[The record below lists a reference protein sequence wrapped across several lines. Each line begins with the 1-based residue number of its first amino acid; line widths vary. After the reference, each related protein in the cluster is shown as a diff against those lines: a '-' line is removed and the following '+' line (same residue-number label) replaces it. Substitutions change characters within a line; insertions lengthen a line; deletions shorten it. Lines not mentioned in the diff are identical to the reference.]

1 MVKSNL
7 DESINYQ
14 ENNII
19 DQKDI
24 DYESYIYNGNIYNKP
39 INFVLGEPNFEYT
52 DNNVV
57 FFNVYLVNNDE
68 VIMKIGILEIQNTQY
83 RNSFIADTE
92 DIDIGKFFNEQ
103 NPILFSE
110 AKEYIRTTYKLN
122 IDLPEVD
129 SDGDDSDDSVG
140 DDSVGD
146 DSVGDDSSEADVT
159 SELKDIDKMLTTDDE
174 DENADE
180 TGDETEDD
188 PKVIIE
194 ETKEASE
201 AERKAYKS
209 NEPGKEK
216 DVWINNFMRSHK
228 YKIRDTATNGNCF
241 FHAIELALNETNQH
255 KGLTVND
262 IRERLSLE
270 CITEDVFKTYKERY
284 DAFLQGSRESEKEI
298 SDRSNSHKAYKKKI
312 SLSSD
317 KEERNKLIS
326 AAYENVNKLADSKNS
341 FSSNKSNLGDVAFM
355 NGVNNLEDMKQAV
368 LKSTY
373 YADEWSI
380 PCIERLYNIKTIIL
394 EQDLYVGDS
403 DDNNVLQCGHIDPV
417 LEKLFQKFQNKKFEG
432 KPFEP
437 DYYIILNHTIQGL
450 HYKLITYD
458 RNIDRGIFKF
468 KQLPYRIKELVLE
481 NCLKK
486 CAGPFSI
493 IPDFRNLATSCNIE
507 LEEQKT
513 TKEELLSGVNI
524 PKKSTNK
531 DILYDDSITF
541 KIRCDGKPII
551 IPIGTSG
558 DKISATDKTK
568 FANLEAKKDW
578 RTILDDAYGL
588 TNFFIDGVKYHS
600 AQDYYFKTLLSYL
613 KELFGYKDTK
623 KFEETNEFKEI
634 TNLSKKLDC
643 KEMVKLYYNIEK
655 SPKKYPLI
663 KSVISKNKEQF
674 ELKKSAILKKALIA
688 KFNHDASFK
697 EILKNTQDAK
707 IEIFVPYLKSDLV
720 ATELMEVRSELLSDK
735 K

>member
-7 DESINYQ
+7 DDSINYQ

-39 INFVLGEPNFEYT
+39 INFVLGEPNFEHT

-110 AKEYIRTTYKLN
+110 AKEYIRTTYNLN
-122 IDLPEVD
+122 IDLPQVD
-129 SDGDDSDDSVG
+129 SDG

-146 DSVGDDSSEADVT
+146 DSVGDDSSEADSSEADTT

-174 DENADE
+174 DENADKTGDE
-180 TGDETEDD
+180 TGDETI
-188 PKVIIE
+188 VIIE

-216 DVWINNFMRSHK
+216 DVWINDFMRSHK
-228 YKIRDTATNGNCF
+228 YKIRDTATNGDCF
-241 FHAIELALNETNQH
+241 FHAIQIALNETSEY
-255 KGLTVND
+255 KDLTVD
-262 IRERLSLE
+262 KIRKRLSLE
-270 CITEDVFKTYKERY
+270 GVTEDVFKTYKERY

-326 AAYENVNKLADSKNS
+326 AAYENVKKLSDSKNS
-341 FSSNKSNLGDVAFM
+341 FSSNKSNLGDVGFM
-355 NGVNNLEDMKQAV
+355 NSVNNLEDMKQAV

-380 PCIERLYNIKTIIL
+380 PCIERLYKIKTIIL

-403 DDNNVLQCGHIDPV
+403 DDNSVLQCGHIDPI
-417 LEKLFQKFQNKKFEG
+417 LEKLFQKFQNKEYG
-432 KPFEP
+432 GQPFEP
-437 DYYIILNHTIQGL
+437 EYYIILNHTIEGV

-458 RNIDRGIFKF
+458 KNIDKGSFKF
-468 KQLPYRIKELVLE
+468 KELPYRIKELVLE

-513 TKEELLSGVNI
+513 TKEQLLSGVNI
-524 PKKSTNK
+524 PKKSANK

-541 KIRCDGKPII
+541 KIRCDGKANKVK
-551 IPIGTSG
+551 IGTSG

-578 RTILDDAYGL
+578 RTILDDAYKL
-588 TNFFIDGVKYHS
+588 TNFFIDGVKYDS

-613 KELFGYKDTK
+613 NELFGDKDK
-623 KFEETNEFKEI
+623 KELKEI
-634 TNLSKKLDC
+634 SDLSKKLDC

-655 SPKKYPLI
+655 SPKEYPLI

-697 EILKNTQDAK
+697 EILKNTKEAK

-720 ATELMEVRSELLSDK
+720 ATELMEVRSELLTDK

>member
-24 DYESYIYNGNIYNKP
+24 DYESYIYNGNIHNKP

-92 DIDIGKFFNEQ
+92 DIDVGQFFNEQ

-129 SDGDDSDDSVG
+129 LDEDDSDDS
-140 DDSVGD
+140 SEA
-146 DSVGDDSSEADVT
+146 DSSEPDVT

-174 DENADE
+174 DENDDKPKD
-180 TGDETEDD
+180 GDETADES
-188 PKVIIE
+188 KVIIE
-194 ETKEASE
+194 ETKQMSE

-216 DVWINNFMRSHK
+216 DVWINDFMRSHK
-228 YKIRDTATNGNCF
+228 YKIRDTTTNGDCF
-241 FHAIELALNETNQH
+241 FHAIQLALNESETSKYKKLN
-255 KGLTVND
+255 VND

-270 CITEDVFKTYKERY
+270 CVTEDVFKTYKERY
-284 DAFLQGSRESEKEI
+284 DAFLQGSRESEKDI

-312 SLSSD
+312 SLSD

-326 AAYENVNKLADSKNS
+326 AAYENVNKLSDSKNS
-341 FSSNKSNLGDVAFM
+341 FSSNKSNLGDVGFM

-380 PCIERLYNIKTIIL
+380 PCIERLYKIKTIIL

-417 LEKLFQKFQNKKFEG
+417 LEKLFQKFQNKEHG
-432 KPFEP
+432 GEPFEP
-437 DYYIILNHTIQGL
+437 EYYIILNHTIEGL

-458 RNIDRGIFKF
+458 RNIDRTVFKF

-486 CAGPFSI
+486 CAGPYSI
-493 IPDFRNLATSCNIE
+493 IPDFRTLATSCNIE

-531 DILYDDSITF
+531 DSLYSNSITF
-541 KIRCDGKPII
+541 KIRCDGKANKVK
-551 IPIGTSG
+551 IGTSG

-578 RTILDDAYGL
+578 RTILDDAYKL
-588 TNFFIDGVKYHS
+588 TNFFIDGVKYDS
-600 AQDYYFKTLLSYL
+600 AQDYYFKTLLNYLNELFADKDKKEL
-613 KELFGYKDTK
+613 KEIAD
-623 KFEETNEFKEI
+623 
-634 TNLSKKLDC
+634 LSKKLDC

-655 SPKKYPLI
+655 SPKEYPLI

-697 EILKNTQDAK
+697 EILKNTKEAK